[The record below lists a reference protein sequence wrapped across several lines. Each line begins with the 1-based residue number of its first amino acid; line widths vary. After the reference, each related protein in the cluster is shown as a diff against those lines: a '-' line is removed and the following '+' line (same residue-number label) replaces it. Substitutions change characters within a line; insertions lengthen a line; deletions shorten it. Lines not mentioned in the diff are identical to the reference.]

1 MKSRILIVEDN
12 LVAYKVG
19 QRFFNIIGCE
29 TDHAMTGEDAIEMF
43 MQQAEAQ
50 KPYVA
55 IYMDLILP
63 KMNGIETCRAIREY
77 EKTNHRI
84 PVPIIAVTGSEEP
97 NIVSECLE
105 AGMASVLPKPMTRN
119 ALLDFERSIAMH
131 HLLALH
137 NL

>member
-1 MKSRILIVEDN
+1 MKSRILVVEDN

-43 MQQAEAQ
+43 IQRVETQ

-63 KMNGIETCRAIREY
+63 KMSGIETCHAIRQY
-77 EKTNHRI
+77 EKMKNRM
-84 PVPIIAVTGSEEP
+84 PVPIIAVTGSQDP
-97 NIVSECLE
+97 NIVSDCLE

-119 ALLDFERSIAMH
+119 SLLDFERSIAMY
-131 HLLALH
+131 HLRELQ
-137 NL
+137 